1 MCQLVA
7 TLIHLFSCRYEC
19 RKFGFWGAFLAGRFC
34 VYITQMNFPFY
45 RFSYLFFDSSYF
57 VFISFLLPLFRL
69 FWFVCF
75 DSFLPLIRAI
85 CPIAFCAY
93 CQPGRGGVT
102 FDSLVNVPRYHVATL
117 PRYRVATLIVVAGL
131 KTYHVVKLFC
141 GWRFCSCWGI
151 HRRHRQLAVNIF
163 KLTC

>member
-7 TLIHLFSCRYEC
+7 TLIHLILCRYEC
-19 RKFGFWGAFLAGRFC
+19 QKFGFWGAFLAGRFC

-45 RFSYLFFDSSYF
+45 HFSYFFLIRPILFLFPFFYRFS
-57 VFISFLLPLFRL
+57 
-69 FWFVCF
+69 VCF

-117 PRYRVATLIVVAGL
+117 PHYRVATLIVVAGL

-141 GWRFCSCWGI
+141 G
-151 HRRHRQLAVNIF
+151 
-163 KLTC
+163 

>member
-1 MCQLVA
+1 MCQFVA
-7 TLIHLFSCRYEC
+7 VSKHLILCRYEC
-19 RKFGFWGAFLAGRFC
+19 RKFGFWGAFLTGRFC
-34 VYITQMNFPFY
+34 VYITQMNFLFCP
-45 RFSYLFFDSSYF
+45 FSYLVLFYF
-57 VFISFLLPLFRL
+57 ILFILPLFRL

-102 FDSLVNVPRYHVATL
+102 FDSLVNVPRCHVAAL
-117 PRYRVATLIVVAGL
+117 SS
-131 KTYHVVKLFC
+131 YHVVKLLC
-141 GWRFCSCWGI
+141 GLRFCSCWGV
-151 HRRHRQLAVNIF
+151 HRRHRQLVVNTF

>member
-7 TLIHLFSCRYEC
+7 TLIHLILCRYEC

-45 RFSYLFFDSSYF
+45 RFSYLFL
-57 VFISFLLPLFRL
+57 IRPILFLFPFFYR
-69 FWFVCF
+69 FSVCF

-117 PRYRVATLIVVAGL
+117 SICNVDCGCSLKCRRRAT
-131 KTYHVVKLFC
+131 LFC
-141 GWRFCSCWGI
+141 GRRFCSCWGI
-151 HRRHRQLAVNIF
+151 HRRHRQLVVNTF